1 MDNATYVMT
10 MDGARGPWLIC
21 GYRNGWC
28 VQRVLLGTAKKY
40 CRTTVPRT
48 EYLNGKGKVS
58 RQRYEFATVADA
70 QKAISTNVY
79 VLTVEA

>member
-1 MDNATYVMT
+1 MMPDLAN
-10 MDGARGPWLIC
+10 RGPWLIC

-28 VQRVLLGTAKKY
+28 VQRVLLGTAKRY

-70 QKAISTNVY
+70 QNAIEKTID
-79 VLTVEA
+79 LTRKTTP